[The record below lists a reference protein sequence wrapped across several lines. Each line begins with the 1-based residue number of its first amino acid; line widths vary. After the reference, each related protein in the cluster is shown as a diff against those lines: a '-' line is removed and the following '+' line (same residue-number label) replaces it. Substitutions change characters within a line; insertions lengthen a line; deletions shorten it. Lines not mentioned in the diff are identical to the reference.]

1 MNLNDIEHKIF
12 DIQSDLEFENL
23 ALRIFEYQY
32 QNCTIYNQ
40 YCNLLNIELNAIN
53 KIEKIPFLPIQF
65 FKTQTVKSGNFKKE
79 MVFSSSGTTGNNTS
93 KHYIKDLTLYEKSF
107 FTTFNYFYPNWR
119 KNAII
124 GLLPSYL
131 ERDDSSLIYMVQ
143 SLIQRSENIDSKFQL
158 NLTTEFIKYLECDP
172 NPKIVFGVTFALL
185 QMAEKNIK
193 LRNSIVI
200 ETGGMKGRGK
210 ELTREDLHHVL
221 KQTLQP
227 KAIHSEYG
235 MTELL
240 SQAYYQKDVFK
251 TPPWLKALVREPN
264 DPLTS
269 YKSGKGA
276 LNLIDLA
283 NLHSCSFVATD
294 DLGTVTEKKG
304 FTVSG
309 RIDHAQ
315 IRGCNLLVL

>member
-1 MNLNDIEHKIF
+1 
-12 DIQSDLEFENL
+12 
-23 ALRIFEYQY
+23 
-32 QNCTIYNQ
+32 
-40 YCNLLNIELNAIN
+40 
-53 KIEKIPFLPIQF
+53 
-65 FKTQTVKSGNFKKE
+65 
-79 MVFSSSGTTGNNTS
+79 
-93 KHYIKDLTLYEKSF
+93 
-107 FTTFNYFYPNWR
+107 
-119 KNAII
+119 
-124 GLLPSYL
+124 
-131 ERDDSSLIYMVQ
+131 
-143 SLIQRSENIDSKFQL
+143 
-158 NLTTEFIKYLECDP
+158 
-172 NPKIVFGVTFALL
+172 
-185 QMAEKNIK
+185 
-193 LRNSIVI
+193 
-200 ETGGMKGRGK
+200 MKGRGK